1 MGRSIPVIESSFS
14 QKGPWQLWQGG
25 KAMPLTGELRER
37 VLSNETV
44 RAWISK
50 RAYELHQLGGYEP
63 GRATED
69 WRNAESELLA
79 LASLFEEVL
88 RSRST
93 IARQAMDKRR
103 DEKISP
109 KPRRTRSASA
119 LPFEAPPITDKNLD
133 QDSPAKPKQEVTKKR
148 KPR

>member
-1 MGRSIPVIESSFS
+1 
-14 QKGPWQLWQGG
+14 
-25 KAMPLTGELRER
+25 MPLTSELRER

-50 RAYELHQLGGYEP
+50 RAYELHQLGGCEH
-63 GRATED
+63 GRATDD
-69 WRNAESELLA
+69 WRNAEIELLA

-93 IARQAMDKRR
+93 ARQVMVKRQ

-109 KPRRTRSASA
+109 NRQPRRTRSAGA
-119 LPFEAPPITDKNLD
+119 LPSEAPPILDKNLD
-133 QDSPAKPKQEVTKKR
+133 EGNPAKPTQELTKKR

>member
-1 MGRSIPVIESSFS
+1 
-14 QKGPWQLWQGG
+14 
-25 KAMPLTGELRER
+25 MPLTRELRER
-37 VLSNETV
+37 VLRNETV

-50 RAYELHQLGGYEP
+50 RAYELHQLGGYEH

-93 IARQAMDKRR
+93 RARQAMDKRR

-119 LPFEAPPITDKNLD
+119 LPSETRPITDKNLD
-133 QDSPAKPKQEVTKKR
+133 EDNPAKSKQELTKKT

>member
-1 MGRSIPVIESSFS
+1 
-14 QKGPWQLWQGG
+14 
-25 KAMPLTGELRER
+25 MPLTREVRER
-37 VLSNETV
+37 VLNNETV

-50 RAYELHQLGGYEP
+50 RAYELHQLGGCEH
-63 GRATED
+63 GRATDD

-93 IARQAMDKRR
+93 ARQVMDKRR

-119 LPFEAPPITDKNLD
+119 LPTEPPPITDKNMD
-133 QDSPAKPKQEVTKKR
+133 EDSPAKPKQELTKKR

>member
-1 MGRSIPVIESSFS
+1 
-14 QKGPWQLWQGG
+14 
-25 KAMPLTGELRER
+25 MPLTSELREL

-50 RAYELHQLGGYEP
+50 RAYELHQLGGYEH

-79 LASLFEEVL
+79 LASLFEEVF
-88 RSRST
+88 RSRS
-93 IARQAMDKRR
+93 IARQAIDKRR
-103 DEKISP
+103 DETISP
-109 KPRRTRSASA
+109 KRQPRRTRSASA
-119 LPFEAPPITDKNLD
+119 LPSEPPPISDKGLD
-133 QDSPAKPKQEVTKKR
+133 EDNPAKPKQELTKKR